1 MVEVVEADPDVFDK
15 VIVVFAVVDCF
26 SAAGKG
32 LKLERELC
40 EFVGVSVPGIC
51 DGDDLIV

>member
-1 MVEVVEADPDVFDK
+1 MVEVVEADPDVFDQ
-15 VIVVFAVVDCF
+15 VIVVLAVIDCLP
-26 SAAGKG
+26 AAGKG

-40 EFVGVSVPGIC
+40 EFVGVSVPGIG

>member
-1 MVEVVEADPDVFDK
+1 MVEVVETYPDVFDK

>member
-15 VIVVFAVVDCF
+15 VIVVFAVVDCL

-40 EFVGVSVPGIC
+40 ELVGVFVPGIG
-51 DGDDLIV
+51 DGYDLIV